1 MNIDSLDPGYKL
13 VPKKIAKRDR
23 RVYYYVKTGYSHKS
37 IGINP
42 KKMLDWRNLER
53 RYHDLE
59 EKWLIIN
66 KKLWDSFASVGRE
79 QGKDEE
85 KWILAGDDALY
96 IVSSRGGGYSIESAS
111 RMAEDLIKDP
121 KVSRRKYFVVRED
134 EGGREIARLKFRCDR
149 YLRASAMYKEAFK
162 KAVFDRIRVH
172 IQGLVDM
179 SNSAYY
185 GAYYPQKIF
194 IIKNEDRK
202 YVFSSDNRGNVC
214 LHEGEVVE
222 C

>member
-1 MNIDSLDPGYKL
+1 MDL
-13 VPKKIAKRDR
+13 VRSPKASKR
-23 RVYYYVKTGYSHKS
+23 
-37 IGINP
+37 N
-42 KKMLDWRNLER
+42 
-53 RYHDLE
+53 
-59 EKWLIIN
+59 
-66 KKLWDSFASVGRE
+66 
-79 QGKDEE
+79 
-85 KWILAGDDALY
+85 
-96 IVSSRGGGYSIESAS
+96 
-111 RMAEDLIKDP
+111 
-121 KVSRRKYFVVRED
+121 YFVVRED

-202 YVFSSDNRGNVC
+202 YVFSTDSRGNIC